1 LVGLSCERSGVGRIV
16 SGQKGAGRNA
26 GGRRRLGISG
36 AGGGLRRGVEGG
48 QSRGIFGTMAY
59 TSRPTGVPG
68 CVRADT
74 EVSIKFR
81 EFQGKL
87 FR

>member
-36 AGGGLRRGVEGG
+36 PGGGLRRGVEGG

-59 TSRPTGVPG
+59 TSRPTGVG
-68 CVRADT
+68 CLGVFEQT
-74 EVSIKFR
+74 LKFPSNS
-81 EFQGKL
+81 ENSKENC
-87 FR
+87 